1 MVEFIGFSNAREF
14 KALGKWFSHHKG
26 LKLELV
32 KKHETRGRQKRYG
45 RRQSLLFWTSKF
57 GQSTPV
63 LSGYRYGSIRYGQV
77 TDVRLL
83 RPPHPAQCQPGTR
96 CQAWCGLTVDGRNLA
111 NHLEC
116 MNSWSKWDKLPTTWC
131 RISFINS
138 SANATSFSCTLDCL
152 VLTPGITI
160 GGTPLPCGIFHIV
173 MMILCTKRGHLSGR
187 WFVV

>member
-1 MVEFIGFSNAREF
+1 MSFGKRRSSPLTGEIKSVRRDERGQERCMVEFIGFSNAREF
-14 KALGKWFSHHKG
+14 KALGKWFSHRTG

-32 KKHETRGRQKRYG
+32 KHMKQEGEKKRYD

-96 CQAWCGLTVDGRNLA
+96 CQA
-111 NHLEC
+111 
-116 MNSWSKWDKLPTTWC
+116 
-131 RISFINS
+131 
-138 SANATSFSCTLDCL
+138 
-152 VLTPGITI
+152 
-160 GGTPLPCGIFHIV
+160 
-173 MMILCTKRGHLSGR
+173 
-187 WFVV
+187 